1 MTSWSLEGTLVHL
14 PIWNR
19 LVKQEVLSNRSL
31 NIAIWDVL
39 GIIRCPRN
47 GSFFPWEVLP
57 LNDPYEPICH
67 LGFIASLRFDVL
79 AVRESSVSHWLYP
92 IADAGPPIFL

>member
-1 MTSWSLEGTLVHL
+1 MKE
-14 PIWNR
+14 
-19 LVKQEVLSNRSL
+19 EVLSNRSL

-39 GIIRCPRN
+39 GIICCPRN
-47 GSFFPWEVLP
+47 GIFFPWEVLP

-79 AVRESSVSHWLYP
+79 GVTLALPHR
-92 IADAGPPIFL
+92 

>member
-1 MTSWSLEGTLVHL
+1 MG
-14 PIWNR
+14 
-19 LVKQEVLSNRSL
+19 
-31 NIAIWDVL
+31 D
-39 GIIRCPRN
+39 
-47 GSFFPWEVLP
+47 LP

>member
-1 MTSWSLEGTLVHL
+1 ME
-14 PIWNR
+14 
-19 LVKQEVLSNRSL
+19 EEALSNRSL

-47 GSFFPWEVLP
+47 GIFFPREILP

-67 LGFIASLRFDVL
+67 LGFIACALMSSLFGVTL
-79 AVRESSVSHWLYP
+79 ALPHR
-92 IADAGPPIFL
+92 